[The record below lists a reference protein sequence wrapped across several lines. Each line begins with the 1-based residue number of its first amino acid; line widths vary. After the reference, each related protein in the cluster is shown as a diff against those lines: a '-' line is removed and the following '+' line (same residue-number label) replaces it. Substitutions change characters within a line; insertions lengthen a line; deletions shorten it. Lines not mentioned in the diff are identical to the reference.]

1 MTYHLIFLI
10 WCLSTLVPSLQSLQ
24 PNEFKGK
31 NVFKAG
37 DVIIGALLPIHE
49 RGDDSACGSIYPLA
63 LGYAETLIYTFD
75 LINNSSELSPG
86 VTLGYDIRDYCDSP
100 TLAMKQTY
108 DFVQQNF
115 ILDANNANACGR
127 NTSSTPSSAVTS
139 PDARAPVVAVIGAY
153 DSGTTVLIAELLQVV
168 EIPLISPFSS
178 SEQLNNEFYKAFFR
192 TIPPD
197 GQQAR
202 TISDIIEY
210 FNWTYVAP
218 LAVDSSYGR
227 YGVDALIAQSQKRST
242 FCMRPTAFFPRS
254 GYQERME
261 TIVEQLKKLPLIKVI
276 VLWANNDQSLALL
289 KAAMNQNL
297 HDRIWIISDD
307 LATSAGEIV
316 FHDVSVKGTF
326 LGVAHHYHSNEVLKD
341 YLEMLSRT
349 GPRHGWWNEYVQKE
363 FNCTWDSRSGND
375 LRHCG
380 NQSMEMSAS
389 NLSDMYNAFTAYV
402 VDAAYVV
409 AKALKA
415 MHGCNSSLHNC
426 PTLTPHVS
434 PADLVHYI
442 QNVSLQGMTGRVAF
456 DAQGNPK
463 SSAYDIISYLPDTD
477 RGRYSKNIVG
487 KWSEREGLK
496 VNTTMIQWPGGERN
510 TPLSYCKDRCPPGY
524 WQTRMKNCCWECT
537 ECPQGTI
544 SPRYAAPSCSN
555 CTGGRTPNA
564 ARTMCISEKMADNQ
578 LSSAVGVVIIVLSAV
593 GIVTACVDLVLI
605 IQFYRTPLIKA
616 SNRELSVVLLALII
630 IIFVLSIIH
639 IATPTEAICSLI
651 QLWRYAV
658 HSASV
663 AILFIKTI
671 RLAGAFQL
679 HLTGVPR
686 CCKRFFIDARL
697 QIVMLVLISTCPIL
711 LALAWK
717 VLDPPF
723 VVKDVIAKASYISV
737 DFHCKPYSRM
747 TGQSLQ
753 VTSLSYLILL
763 TLLCVYYSFKA
774 RNLPANFNETRY
786 IGLSLY
792 ILLLS
797 WVTYYPIN
805 SALEGWYV
813 STISSM
819 TALLSGYGLLGCI
832 FVPKMYI
839 IIFQPD
845 MNTNEF
851 VRAELRSANR
861 TMNSVSVQSST
872 QPI

>member
-1 MTYHLIFLI
+1 
-10 WCLSTLVPSLQSLQ
+10 
-24 PNEFKGK
+24 
-31 NVFKAG
+31 
-37 DVIIGALLPIHE
+37 
-49 RGDDSACGSIYPLA
+49 
-63 LGYAETLIYTFD
+63 AETLIYTFD

-127 NTSSTPSSAVTS
+127 NNSSTPSSAVTS

-254 GYQERME
+254 G
-261 TIVEQLKKLPLIKVI
+261 
-276 VLWANNDQSLALL
+276 
-289 KAAMNQNL
+289 
-297 HDRIWIISDD
+297 
-307 LATSAGEIV
+307 
-316 FHDVSVKGTF
+316 
-326 LGVAHHYHSNEVLKD
+326 
-341 YLEMLSRT
+341 
-349 GPRHGWWNEYVQKE
+349 
-363 FNCTWDSRSGND
+363 
-375 LRHCG
+375 
-380 NQSMEMSAS
+380 
-389 NLSDMYNAFTAYV
+389 
-402 VDAAYVV
+402 
-409 AKALKA
+409 
-415 MHGCNSSLHNC
+415 LHNC

-477 RGRYSKNIVG
+477 R
-487 KWSEREGLK
+487 
-496 VNTTMIQWPGGERN
+496 
-510 TPLSYCKDRCPPGY
+510 
-524 WQTRMKNCCWECT
+524 
-537 ECPQGTI
+537 
-544 SPRYAAPSCSN
+544 APSCSN

-630 IIFVLSIIH
+630 ITFVLSIIH

-651 QLWRYAV
+651 
-658 HSASV
+658 H
-663 AILFIKTI
+663 
-671 RLAGAFQL
+671 
-679 HLTGVPR
+679 
-686 CCKRFFIDARL
+686 
-697 QIVMLVLISTCPIL
+697 
-711 LALAWK
+711 
-717 VLDPPF
+717 
-723 VVKDVIAKASYISV
+723 
-737 DFHCKPYSRM
+737 
-747 TGQSLQ
+747 LQ

-851 VRAELRSANR
+851 V
-861 TMNSVSVQSST
+861 
-872 QPI
+872 